1 MKSEYI
7 FKYIF
12 IDEYSASPKYL
23 QLTNSILKAID
34 EGKIQQDDILPSI
47 NELSFHLEIS
57 RDTGEKAYRHL
68 KKLGVLSSIPG
79 KGYFIS
85 NANYKQTIKVFLL
98 FNKLSAHKKIIYD
111 AFLETLGDHAVID
124 FYIYNNDFLLFKK
137 LLLNKK
143 NDYTHHVIIPHFVEG
158 GEMAH
163 ELINKHIEKNLI
175 LLDKIIPGI
184 QGEFGAVYENFEKDI
199 YQAMEAALKSL
210 QKYTTIK
217 IIFPSNSYYPVEIQK
232 GLNKFCQDYA
242 FNYKEVPD
250 LKKEPVVQ
258 GDVFISVMENDL
270 VLLIEKII
278 DSQLHPGHDVGII
291 SYNETPLKS
300 IILNG
305 ITTISTD
312 FQKMGEYAAKL
323 VLENSKERMEAPF
336 NIFLRPSI

>member
-1 MKSEYI
+1 MKSDYI

-23 QLTNSILKAID
+23 QLSNSILKAVE

-47 NELSFHLEIS
+47 NELSFQLDIS
-57 RDTGEKAYRHL
+57 RDTGEKAYKYL
-68 KKLGVLSSIPG
+68 KKLGVLSSVPG

-85 NANYKQTIKVFLL
+85 NAEFKQMIKVFLL
-98 FNKLSAHKKIIYD
+98 FNKLSAHKKIIFD
-111 AFLETLGDHAVID
+111 AFVETLGEQAIID

-158 GEMAH
+158 GDIAH
-163 ELINKHIEKNLI
+163 ELINSHIDKNLI

-184 QGEFGAVYENFEKDI
+184 KGKFGAVYENFEKDI
-199 YQAMEAALKSL
+199 YKALESALTQL
-210 QKYTTIK
+210 QKYSTIK
-217 IIFPSNSYYPVEIQK
+217 IIFPLHSYYPIEIQK
-232 GLNKFCQDYA
+232 GLSKFCQDYA
-242 FNYKEVPD
+242 FNYKVVPD
-250 LKKEPVVQ
+250 IKTEDIET

-270 VLLIEKII
+270 VLLIEKIK
-278 DSQLHPGHDVGII
+278 SVQLIPGEHVGII

-305 ITTISTD
+305 IATISTD

-323 VLENSKERMEAPF
+323 VLENSKEQIEAPF
-336 NIFLRPSI
+336 NLLLRPSI